1 MKDIRIL
8 IADDDKEIRNLLKIY
23 LEREL
28 YMVDTAINGDEAL
41 QLFNQNNY
49 NLVILDLMMPKV
61 DGIEVCRKLRDK
73 TNVPILML
81 TAKDHEV
88 DKILGLSIGA
98 DDYITKPFSIHE
110 VIARV
115 KALMRRF
122 LVLGS
127 DANIQ
132 KKTTL
137 TFKGLLI
144 DLNTYTVHTNKE
156 EINLTGKELE
166 LLKFFT
172 SNPGQVFTKT
182 QLFRNV
188 WDDNYIEDDNTVMV
202 HIRKLRKKIEI
213 DPSNPK
219 FIQTVWGIGYK
230 FVGESLKIDKILFLI
245 SLQLIIYG
253 LLNIQMDPKVKISL
267 FITLILITMY
277 LFFSRIQFIQHRKS
291 IDTKLSRVLK
301 GNLQARLFTSN
312 DRSLHNI
319 VFSINEL
326 IAELEKVRIEAK
338 RSEESR
344 KKLLSS
350 ISHDIRTPLTS
361 IIGYIDALKDEVAA
375 SEIEKQE
382 YLKILHM
389 KSNNLKHLV
398 DEIFN
403 MAKLDANEFPLKEE
417 ELDFSEVTREVLI
430 EFLPELSKHNIELQ
444 ILIPESTFPIMA
456 DQLSLIR
463 IIGNLMKNA
472 IYYGKDGKT
481 VGVELLET
489 DTEYELLIWDK
500 GPGIPKHD
508 LQNIFERMYRS
519 EQSRNSSFGGSGLGL
534 SISKALVEKNGG
546 HIWVESN
553 PWERTTFGF
562 SIPKHNT
569 FKK

>member
-81 TAKDHEV
+81 TAKDHEF

-132 KKTTL
+132 EKTTL

-188 WDDNYIEDDNTVMV
+188 WDNNYIEDDNTVMV
-202 HIRKLRKKIEI
+202 HIRKLRKKIEV

-230 FVGESLKIDKILFLI
+230 FVGE
-245 SLQLIIYG
+245 QLE
-253 LLNIQMDPKVKISL
+253 D
-267 FITLILITMY
+267 
-277 LFFSRIQFIQHRKS
+277 
-291 IDTKLSRVLK
+291 
-301 GNLQARLFTSN
+301 
-312 DRSLHNI
+312 
-319 VFSINEL
+319 
-326 IAELEKVRIEAK
+326 
-338 RSEESR
+338 
-344 KKLLSS
+344 
-350 ISHDIRTPLTS
+350 
-361 IIGYIDALKDEVAA
+361 
-375 SEIEKQE
+375 
-382 YLKILHM
+382 
-389 KSNNLKHLV
+389 
-398 DEIFN
+398 
-403 MAKLDANEFPLKEE
+403 
-417 ELDFSEVTREVLI
+417 
-430 EFLPELSKHNIELQ
+430 
-444 ILIPESTFPIMA
+444 
-456 DQLSLIR
+456 
-463 IIGNLMKNA
+463 
-472 IYYGKDGKT
+472 
-481 VGVELLET
+481 
-489 DTEYELLIWDK
+489 
-500 GPGIPKHD
+500 
-508 LQNIFERMYRS
+508 
-519 EQSRNSSFGGSGLGL
+519 
-534 SISKALVEKNGG
+534 
-546 HIWVESN
+546 
-553 PWERTTFGF
+553 
-562 SIPKHNT
+562 
-569 FKK
+569 

>member
-202 HIRKLRKKIEI
+202 HIRKLRKKIEV

-219 FIQTVWGIGYK
+219 FIQTVWEIGYK
-230 FVGESLKIDKILFLI
+230 FVGE
-245 SLQLIIYG
+245 QLE
-253 LLNIQMDPKVKISL
+253 D
-267 FITLILITMY
+267 
-277 LFFSRIQFIQHRKS
+277 
-291 IDTKLSRVLK
+291 
-301 GNLQARLFTSN
+301 
-312 DRSLHNI
+312 
-319 VFSINEL
+319 
-326 IAELEKVRIEAK
+326 
-338 RSEESR
+338 
-344 KKLLSS
+344 
-350 ISHDIRTPLTS
+350 
-361 IIGYIDALKDEVAA
+361 
-375 SEIEKQE
+375 
-382 YLKILHM
+382 
-389 KSNNLKHLV
+389 
-398 DEIFN
+398 
-403 MAKLDANEFPLKEE
+403 
-417 ELDFSEVTREVLI
+417 
-430 EFLPELSKHNIELQ
+430 
-444 ILIPESTFPIMA
+444 
-456 DQLSLIR
+456 
-463 IIGNLMKNA
+463 
-472 IYYGKDGKT
+472 
-481 VGVELLET
+481 
-489 DTEYELLIWDK
+489 
-500 GPGIPKHD
+500 
-508 LQNIFERMYRS
+508 
-519 EQSRNSSFGGSGLGL
+519 
-534 SISKALVEKNGG
+534 
-546 HIWVESN
+546 
-553 PWERTTFGF
+553 
-562 SIPKHNT
+562 
-569 FKK
+569 

>member
-132 KKTTL
+132 EKTTL

-188 WDDNYIEDDNTVMV
+188 WDNNYIEDDNTVMV
-202 HIRKLRKKIEI
+202 HIRKLRKKIEV

-230 FVGESLKIDKILFLI
+230 FVGE
-245 SLQLIIYG
+245 QLE
-253 LLNIQMDPKVKISL
+253 D
-267 FITLILITMY
+267 
-277 LFFSRIQFIQHRKS
+277 
-291 IDTKLSRVLK
+291 
-301 GNLQARLFTSN
+301 
-312 DRSLHNI
+312 
-319 VFSINEL
+319 
-326 IAELEKVRIEAK
+326 
-338 RSEESR
+338 
-344 KKLLSS
+344 
-350 ISHDIRTPLTS
+350 
-361 IIGYIDALKDEVAA
+361 
-375 SEIEKQE
+375 
-382 YLKILHM
+382 
-389 KSNNLKHLV
+389 
-398 DEIFN
+398 
-403 MAKLDANEFPLKEE
+403 
-417 ELDFSEVTREVLI
+417 
-430 EFLPELSKHNIELQ
+430 
-444 ILIPESTFPIMA
+444 
-456 DQLSLIR
+456 
-463 IIGNLMKNA
+463 
-472 IYYGKDGKT
+472 
-481 VGVELLET
+481 
-489 DTEYELLIWDK
+489 
-500 GPGIPKHD
+500 
-508 LQNIFERMYRS
+508 
-519 EQSRNSSFGGSGLGL
+519 
-534 SISKALVEKNGG
+534 
-546 HIWVESN
+546 
-553 PWERTTFGF
+553 
-562 SIPKHNT
+562 
-569 FKK
+569 

>member
-1 MKDIRIL
+1 MYYQWTLLEAGEDMKDIRIL

-127 DANIQ
+127 NTNIQ
-132 KKTTL
+132 EKTTL

-202 HIRKLRKKIEI
+202 HIRKLRKKIEV

-230 FVGESLKIDKILFLI
+230 FVGE
-245 SLQLIIYG
+245 QLE
-253 LLNIQMDPKVKISL
+253 D
-267 FITLILITMY
+267 
-277 LFFSRIQFIQHRKS
+277 
-291 IDTKLSRVLK
+291 
-301 GNLQARLFTSN
+301 
-312 DRSLHNI
+312 
-319 VFSINEL
+319 
-326 IAELEKVRIEAK
+326 
-338 RSEESR
+338 
-344 KKLLSS
+344 
-350 ISHDIRTPLTS
+350 
-361 IIGYIDALKDEVAA
+361 
-375 SEIEKQE
+375 
-382 YLKILHM
+382 
-389 KSNNLKHLV
+389 
-398 DEIFN
+398 
-403 MAKLDANEFPLKEE
+403 
-417 ELDFSEVTREVLI
+417 
-430 EFLPELSKHNIELQ
+430 
-444 ILIPESTFPIMA
+444 
-456 DQLSLIR
+456 
-463 IIGNLMKNA
+463 
-472 IYYGKDGKT
+472 
-481 VGVELLET
+481 
-489 DTEYELLIWDK
+489 
-500 GPGIPKHD
+500 
-508 LQNIFERMYRS
+508 
-519 EQSRNSSFGGSGLGL
+519 
-534 SISKALVEKNGG
+534 
-546 HIWVESN
+546 
-553 PWERTTFGF
+553 
-562 SIPKHNT
+562 
-569 FKK
+569 